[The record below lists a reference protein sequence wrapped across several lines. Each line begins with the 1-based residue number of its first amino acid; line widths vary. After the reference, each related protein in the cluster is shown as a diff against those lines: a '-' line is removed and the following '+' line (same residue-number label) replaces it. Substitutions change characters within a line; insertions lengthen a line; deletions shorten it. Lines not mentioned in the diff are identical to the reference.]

1 MKQRTGRLKQK
12 PRTSTGKWL
21 KYVDRDEALARLIK
35 IQASEMKNEN
45 LGRIWGD

>member
-21 KYVDRDEALARLIK
+21 KYVDRDKELAHLIK
-35 IQASEMKNEN
+35 IQACEMKNEN
-45 LGRIWGD
+45 LSRLCGD